1 MDKGISSLRTI
12 SMAIGTVVSTPGI
25 PPGAP
30 WNPRPFSSMV
40 WGAWSDPNIV
50 MSPAKNLR

>member
-50 MSPAKNLR
+50 MSPARNLR